1 MSPPKR
7 APRSSCA
14 KRRWNGAL
22 QHNGHAIAPG
32 PFVTNIC
39 GGWLRDPA
47 VRTPFEKFSP
57 MRRLGEPDDI
67 KGLAL
72 FLASPAAAFIT
83 RAHIVIDGGM
93 TLGMAD

>member
-22 QHNGHAIAPG
+22 QHNGQRDRPG
-32 PFVTNIC
+32 PFVANIS
-39 GGWLRDPA
+39 GGRLRDPA
-47 VRTPFEKFSP
+47 LRAPFEKFSP

-83 RAHIVIDGGM
+83 GAQIVIDGGM